1 MGFNE
6 AHKQALSLFLCE
18 HFPRKSENDQNGK
31 ITKATIQN
39 TISQIIPVYLPK
51 HNEPIGFWY
60 IFTEYNHIQSARFF
74 TNSINQK
81 RDAMWFLG
89 G

>member
-6 AHKQALSLFLCE
+6 THKQALSLFLCE

-51 HNEPIGFWY
+51 YNEPIGFWY
-60 IFTEYNHIQSARFF
+60 IFTEHDHIQSARFF